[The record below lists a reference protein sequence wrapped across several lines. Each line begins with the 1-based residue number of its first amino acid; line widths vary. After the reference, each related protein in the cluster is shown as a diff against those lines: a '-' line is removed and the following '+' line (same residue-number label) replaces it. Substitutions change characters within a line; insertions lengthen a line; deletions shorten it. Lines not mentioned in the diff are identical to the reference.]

1 MCSSDLTRKVPYYET
16 HQEPYTVT
24 RRVARR
30 VARQVPYTVCRM
42 VPRVVERQIPYETCR
57 LVPET
62 ICQGGCEDGGCGPG
76 GCQPAAG
83 QVGPQSTRELQP
95 EPAATQPQETNRL
108 GVPEAEPI
116 EQPAVR
122 LKSA

>member
-1 MCSSDLTRKVPYYET
+1 MVCETVTRRVPYYET

-24 RRVARR
+24 RRVARK

-62 ICQGGCEDGGCGPG
+62 ICQSGCEDGGCGPG
-76 GCQPAAG
+76 GCQPSAG
-83 QVGPQSTRELQP
+83 RNPPSNCSP
-95 EPAATQPQETNRL
+95 NR
-108 GVPEAEPI
+108 PPHSRRKPI
-116 EQPAVR
+116 AWVCPR
-122 LKSA
+122 PNRWNSPPCG

>member
-1 MCSSDLTRKVPYYET
+1 
-16 HQEPYTVT
+16 
-24 RRVARR
+24 

-62 ICQGGCEDGGCGPG
+62 ICQGGCEEGGCGPG

-83 QVGPQSTRELQP
+83 RVGPQSQELQP
-95 EPAATQPQETNRL
+95 EPAATQPQGTNRL
-108 GVPEAEPI
+108 SSPEAEPVA
-116 EQPAVR
+116 EPAIR

>member
-1 MCSSDLTRKVPYYET
+1 
-16 HQEPYTVT
+16 
-24 RRVARR
+24 
-30 VARQVPYTVCRM
+30 
-42 VPRVVERQIPYETCR
+42 
-57 LVPET
+57 
-62 ICQGGCEDGGCGPG
+62 
-76 GCQPAAG
+76 
-83 QVGPQSTRELQP
+83 VGPQSTRELQP